1 MRRQVLLV
9 LTGVVLASCASPAD
23 AAVTGRLIAG
33 PTCPVETEPPDPT
46 CLPRP
51 VADALVTVRDAAGR
65 ETTTRSGADG
75 SFRIMTTG
83 GETTVLFS
91 DVEGLMGTPQP
102 VVVTVLPG
110 ETVDL
115 GEILYDTGIR

>member
-1 MRRQVLLV
+1 
-9 LTGVVLASCASPAD
+9 
-23 AAVTGRLIAG
+23 
-33 PTCPVETEPPDPT
+33 
-46 CLPRP
+46 
-51 VADALVTVRDAAGR
+51 
-65 ETTTRSGADG
+65 
-75 SFRIMTTG
+75 MTTG